1 MSNRVGLPNENM
13 LNAGPTGNIMKLQ
26 GRHIALCVLALLLF
40 FVAFSLNDREGQK
53 SDTLSDP
60 ERYYVPYPRDYKFIL
75 DDAHVCDKG
84 AASPFLV
91 LVVPVAPGNRL
102 ARDII
107 RQTWGKQSVVQGK
120 LVQTVFLL
128 GLPTGADA
136 QRRQGELRVES
147 RQHRDLIQSDFHD
160 QYRNLTIKTMMML
173 RWLDS
178 HCTGASYAMK
188 IDSDVFLNIQNLV
201 RLLMDPA
208 TPRDN
213 YMTGLVWWHSPVI
226 RDPSNKLHMPR
237 WIMAKPEYPPYPL
250 GMGYVLSLD
259 LPGKL
264 LQASA
269 HIRPIYIEDVYL
281 GMCLKHLGITPTNPP
296 DESMFI
302 INPLFALG
310 RCRLATV
317 IAVTTTSVS
326 QMLSYWL
333 RSQGSQAGC

>member
-1 MSNRVGLPNENM
+1 
-13 LNAGPTGNIMKLQ
+13 MKLQ
-26 GRHIALCVLALLLF
+26 GRHIVVCVLALLLF

-60 ERYYVPYPRDYKFIL
+60 ERYYVPYPHDYKFIL
-75 DDAHVCDKG
+75 DDAH
-84 AASPFLV
+84 ASPGHHPADL
-91 LVVPVAPGNRL
+91 
-102 ARDII
+102 
-107 RQTWGKQSVVQGK
+107 GKAVVQGK

-226 RDPSNKLHMPR
+226 RDPSNKLHR